1 METMNPHENE
11 IYKFL
16 GVEQAGRLK
25 VKVVF
30 ETVKSE
36 LEKRVKLLVN
46 TELNFT
52 NLISAIN
59 VKVIPVAAYSM
70 NNCKFSKGEL
80 NELDQIVKRDLRSQ
94 EMLWKQASD
103 ERLYLNREDG
113 GTRLKLMRDV
123 YKETRLRVA
132 YLMSKSENKWTQAA
146 QRKKTL
152 KVENAVVTEAQTTT
166 EEMRLKIEENAMQLD
181 GERIKQERKPTQKM
195 VKTALQKATKQIR
208 IETYQ
213 SKD

>member
-1 METMNPHENE
+1 METMDSHENE

-46 TELNFT
+46 TELNYT

-80 NELDQIVKRDLRSQ
+80 NELDQIVKRDLRSK
-94 EMLWKQASD
+94 EMLWKQASN

-113 GTRLKLMRDV
+113 GTGLKLMRDV

-132 YLMSKSENKWTQAA
+132 FLMSKSENKWTQAA
-146 QRKKTL
+146 
-152 KVENAVVTEAQTTT
+152 
-166 EEMRLKIEENAMQLD
+166 
-181 GERIKQERKPTQKM
+181 
-195 VKTALQKATKQIR
+195 
-208 IETYQ
+208 
-213 SKD
+213 